1 MKCEFELKEVV
12 AKKKRAYFGKAKELK
27 NIILLIL
34 VHQLYFCCNHVHKEW
49 TNLNMEQIGYDKPY
63 VSKALQE
70 CPMGNKRE
78 LSVFGESTKTT
89 LQKMRTLNL
98 HQYKL
103 KFCNL
108 SIQCTFKRLAFLSVS
123 NNLYK

>member
-1 MKCEFELKEVV
+1 
-12 AKKKRAYFGKAKELK
+12 
-27 NIILLIL
+27 
-34 VHQLYFCCNHVHKEW
+34 
-49 TNLNMEQIGYDKPY
+49 MEQIGYDKPY

-78 LSVFGESTKTT
+78 LSVFGEEFDVQLSTKTT